1 MANEAMEDDQ
11 LSRKVTYFL
20 KQNVGTEKASANKVF
35 FLLQDVLDRKNHLTE
50 EVGKFRSDNS
60 FRNSFHVWTKFKINK
75 GICKV

>member
-1 MANEAMEDDQ
+1 MANMAKEAVEDDQ

-20 KQNVGTEKASANKVF
+20 KQNVGTEKASANRVF

-60 FRNSFHVWTKFKINK
+60 FRNSFHVHVDQI
-75 GICKV
+75 

>member
-1 MANEAMEDDQ
+1 MANMANEAVEFEDDQ

-50 EVGKFRSDNS
+50 ESGKDGPTIIKQTNRKEKKDQ
-60 FRNSFHVWTKFKINK
+60 K
-75 GICKV
+75 